1 MRRTLILALAI
12 GSFSLLGGASKA
24 NAQAAYAGNY
34 NMLGGYTA
42 GDWQGLY
49 FKGYVTAV
57 SNGSVSY
64 TAYFPYQYDPVYGHT
79 AYGSGKIG
87 PRGVF
92 SFLTTGTYGWVRIVL
107 EKYCLG
113 YFYDSLGSGYFA
125 LTKF

>member
-1 MRRTLILALAI
+1 MRKILLLALVI
-12 GSFSLLGGASKA
+12 GSFSVLGGVSKA

-64 TAYFPYQYDPVYGHT
+64 SAYFPYQYDPVYGHT
-79 AYGSGKIG
+79 GYGSGVIG
-87 PRGVF
+87 PFGTFHFRSGVF
-92 SFLTTGTYGWVRIVL
+92 GKAKLVL
-107 EKYCLG
+107 QKYCHG
-113 YFYDSLGSGYFA
+113 YFYDSLGSGYFG
-125 LTKF
+125 LTKI